1 MMRSLLSTTFTKPT
15 GTPMMRA
22 GWSLPASISAS
33 KEKSA
38 VGALPM
44 AKMQGLG
51 RAAARSMDTKARVTP
66 RSLASAATSASDMKQ
81 CTSPP
86 SEARIVLLIPALAI
100 WVSVT
105 MSQPAR
111 RAAMAF
117 CTAWSE
123 KARLST

>member
-22 GWSLPASISAS
+22 GWSLPVSISAS
-33 KEKSA
+33 SEKSA

-44 AKMQGLG
+44 AKMQGFSS
-51 RAAARSMDTKARVTP
+51 AAARSMDTKARVTP

-86 SEARIVLLIPALAI
+86 SEARMVLLIPALAI

-111 RAAMAF
+111 RAAMPF
-117 CTAWSE
+117 STAWSE